1 MEQRIG
7 GRRRL
12 LCRRGKRLP
21 RHRLALA
28 FGIGAPTPGR
38 RSFLTKRRSSGLTCG
53 GKEEKNVR
61 WATAALAVIVAA
73 GLLVAAA
80 SARVSSPT
88 KQAASIKACALLPD
102 TTSSTRYTLFDAP
115 YLKAAFKK
123 ANVAATVVNAHNDP
137 QKQKS
142 QAQQCLAQ
150 GAKVILLD
158 QLDPASGASI
168 TNLAVAGGA
177 KVIDY
182 DRLVVKSKASY
193 YVSFNNVTVG
203 KLQGK
208 GLVAGLKAKGTY
220 SKHPVIAQLNGD
232 IKDNNAILFKQGYD
246 SILNPL
252 FKSGTFKKATAGD
265 QYTEWSATKA
275 RTIFDQMLA
284 RNGNKINGVLAANDG
299 LAGAVVASL
308 KAHGLKPVPLT
319 GQDATPT
326 GVQFILAGWQTGTVY
341 KSVRLEANAAAAAAI
356 AIINGKPVPGVNG
369 KVSGTKS
376 ILLKP
381 VWITKSNYT
390 KLFTDGFLKKGQ
402 VCNGIY
408 AKYCK

>member
-1 MEQRIG
+1 V
-7 GRRRL
+7 
-12 LCRRGKRLP
+12 
-21 RHRLALA
+21 
-28 FGIGAPTPGR
+28 
-38 RSFLTKRRSSGLTCG
+38 
-53 GKEEKNVR
+53 KNVR
-61 WATAALAVIVAA
+61 WATAALTVIVAA

-80 SARVSSPT
+80 SARVSSST
-88 KQAASIKACALLPD
+88 KQAATIKACALLPD
-102 TTSSTRYTLFDAP
+102 TVSSTRYQLFDAP
-115 YLKAAFKK
+115 YLKAAFRK
-123 ANVAATVVNAHNDP
+123 AGIAATVVNARGDA

-158 QLDPASGASI
+158 QLDPISGASI
-168 TNLAVAGGA
+168 TNLAVSQKA

-182 DRLVVKSKASY
+182 DRLVVGSKASY

-203 KLQGK
+203 KFQGK

-220 SKHPVIAQLNGD
+220 SKHPVIAELNGD
-232 IKDNNAILFKQGYD
+232 VKDNNAKLFKQGYD

-252 FKSGTFKKATAGD
+252 YKSGTFKKAKSGD
-265 QYTEWSATKA
+265 QYTDWSATKA

-284 RNGNKINGVLAANDG
+284 QNANKINGVLAANDG
-299 LAGAVVASL
+299 LAGAVIASL
-308 KAHGLKPVPLT
+308 KAHGLGKIPLT

-341 KSVRLEANAAAAAAI
+341 KSVRKEANAAAAAAI
-356 AIINGKPVPGVNG
+356 AIIKGKPVKGVNG

-376 ILLKP
+376 ILLQP
-381 VWITKSNYT
+381 VWITKANY
-390 KLFTDGFLKKGQ
+390 KLLFTDGFLKRGQ
-402 VCNGIY
+402 VCIGQY

>member
-1 MEQRIG
+1 LKKVSR
-7 GRRRL
+7 
-12 LCRRGKRLP
+12 K
-21 RHRLALA
+21 LAATLVA
-28 FGIGAPTPGR
+28 VGLVGI
-38 RSFLTKRRSSGLTCG
+38 
-53 GKEEKNVR
+53 
-61 WATAALAVIVAA
+61 IAA
-73 GLLVAAA
+73 GA
-80 SARVSSPT
+80 STAIAKPTSSSAT
-88 KQAASIKACALLPD
+88 IKACALLPD

-115 YLKAAFKK
+115 YLKAAFRK
-123 ANVAATVVNAHNDP
+123 AGVAATVVNAHNDP

-158 QLDPASGASI
+158 QLDPISGASI
-168 TNLAVAGGA
+168 TNLAVSQHA

-182 DRLVVKSKASY
+182 DRLVVGSKASY

-203 KLQGK
+203 KLQGR

-220 SKHPVIAQLNGD
+220 SKHPVIAELNGD
-232 IKDNNAILFKQGYD
+232 IKDNNAILFKKGYD

-252 FKSGTFKKATAGD
+252 YKNGTFKKAKSGD
-265 QYTEWSATKA
+265 QYTDWSATKA

-284 RNGNKINGVLAANDG
+284 QNANKINGVLAANDG

-308 KAHGLKPVPLT
+308 KAHGLGKLPLT

-341 KSVRLEANAAAAAAI
+341 KSVRKEANAAAAAAI
-356 AIINGKPVPGVNG
+356 AIIKKKPVPGVNG

-381 VWITKSNYT
+381 VWITKANY
-390 KLFTDGFLKKGQ
+390 KLLFTEGFLKRSQ
-402 VCNGIY
+402 VCIGEY
-408 AKYCK
+408 KKFCK

>member
-1 MEQRIG
+1 MKE
-7 GRRRL
+7 L
-12 LCRRGKRLP
+12 
-21 RHRLALA
+21 HRW
-28 FGIGAPTPGR
+28 T
-38 RSFLTKRRSSGLTCG
+38 
-53 GKEEKNVR
+53 
-61 WATAALAVIVAA
+61 VAA
-73 GLLVAAA
+73 VTAVVLVGLIAAAA
-80 SARVSSPT
+80 SARVSST
-88 KQAASIKACALLPD
+88 SKASASIKACALLPD

-123 ANVAATVVNAHNDP
+123 AGVAATVLNAHADP

-158 QLDPASGASI
+158 QLDPVSGASI
-168 TNLAVAGGA
+168 TNLAVSRGA

-182 DRLVVKSKASY
+182 DRLVVGSKASY
-193 YVSFNNVTVG
+193 YVSFNNPTVG

-208 GLVAGLKAKGTY
+208 GLVAALKARGQY
-220 SKHPVIAQLNGD
+220 SNHPVIAELNGD
-232 IKDNNAILFKQGYD
+232 IKDNNAKLFKSGYD

-252 FKSGTFKKATAGD
+252 YKNGTFKKAVAGD
-265 QYTEWSATKA
+265 QYTDWSATKA

-308 KAHGLKPVPLT
+308 KAHGLKSIPLT

-326 GVQFILAGWQTGTVY
+326 GVQFILAGWQSGTVY
-341 KSVRLEANAAAAAAI
+341 KSVRKEANAAAAAAI
-356 AIINGKPVPGVNG
+356 AIIKKKPVPGVNG

-376 ILLKP
+376 ILLTP
-381 VWITKSNYT
+381 VWITKSNY
-390 KLFTDGFLKKGQ
+390 KLLFTEGFLKRSQ
-402 VCNGIY
+402 VCNGQY

>member
-1 MEQRIG
+1 M
-7 GRRRL
+7 
-12 LCRRGKRLP
+12 
-21 RHRLALA
+21 
-28 FGIGAPTPGR
+28 
-38 RSFLTKRRSSGLTCG
+38 
-53 GKEEKNVR
+53 KNVR
-61 WATAALAVIVAA
+61 WATAALTVIVAA

-80 SARVSSPT
+80 SARVSSST
-88 KQAASIKACALLPD
+88 KQAATIKACALLPD
-102 TTSSTRYTLFDAP
+102 TVSSTRYQLFDAP
-115 YLKAAFKK
+115 YLKAAFRK
-123 ANVAATVVNAHNDP
+123 AGIAATVVNARGDA

-158 QLDPASGASI
+158 QLDPISGASI
-168 TNLAVAGGA
+168 TNLAVSQKA

-182 DRLVVKSKASY
+182 DRLVVGSKASY

-203 KLQGK
+203 KFQGK

-220 SKHPVIAQLNGD
+220 SKHPVIAELNGD
-232 IKDNNAILFKQGYD
+232 VKDNNAKLFKQGYD

-252 FKSGTFKKATAGD
+252 YKSGTFKKAKSGD
-265 QYTEWSATKA
+265 QYTDWSATKA

-284 RNGNKINGVLAANDG
+284 QNANKINGVLAANDG
-299 LAGAVVASL
+299 LAGAVIASL
-308 KAHGLKPVPLT
+308 KAHGLGKIPLT

-341 KSVRLEANAAAAAAI
+341 KSVRKEANAAAAAAI
-356 AIINGKPVPGVNG
+356 AIIKGKPVKGVNG

-376 ILLKP
+376 ILLQP
-381 VWITKSNYT
+381 VWITKANY
-390 KLFTDGFLKKGQ
+390 KLLFTDGFLKRGQ
-402 VCNGIY
+402 VCIGQY